1 MPQSAAQ
8 QRSVMSMD
16 NLQRLVHDVKKRQLA
31 DSYSTQRK
39 LSDEEMG
46 QEALD
51 PDIKKSRT
59 TTGTY

>member
-16 NLQRLVHDVKKRQLA
+16 NLQRLVHDVKKRQLS

-51 PDIKKSRT
+51 PDIKKSLT